1 MSSNCHKVTT
11 DHNSHTICTAQ
22 CIPTQIHVKRPNLHQ
37 YSLKTGIFCHEKAT
51 RLMSV
56 GKCVALIVNIT
67 SAVFIVYA
75 IIQEFFIVPLDS
87 DLYFAHFRKISPIFV
102 VTNCFQ
108 SDLFIIANFLK
119 LQNKVERVQL
129 P

>member
-1 MSSNCHKVTT
+1 MCSADRKYNISSF
-11 DHNSHTICTAQ
+11 
-22 CIPTQIHVKRPNLHQ
+22 
-37 YSLKTGIFCHEKAT
+37 Y
-51 RLMSV
+51 RLRNHSRV
-56 GKCVALIVNIT
+56 
-67 SAVFIVYA
+67 
-75 IIQEFFIVPLDS
+75 FIVPLDS